1 MDPTPAEYNTC
12 RSDLHEAAQEL
23 EKFRQIVETAELG
36 VVTINEHHEV
46 VYMNAAA
53 EAMFGYERQEILG
66 GDLSPL
72 IPSEHRQ
79 PHRNYVERYVRTR
92 RGKLIGHTAEL
103 EAERRD
109 GSRFPIHISFSTA
122 EVADGLLM
130 TAIIR
135 DVSKEA
141 GLEKEVRQSQRLAI
155 LGEMVATVSHEIR
168 SPLTLIGGFAR
179 QLERDPELSDK
190 ALNKLNI
197 ITGEVERLETILN
210 ELGDL
215 SRPHKYDWRET
226 DPAQVLEHVA
236 ELMEPE
242 LKRAGAEFK
251 VSRTGGLPLIMADA
265 NRLSQVL
272 INLINNALQA
282 GGNHPVIE
290 VALEPRP
297 DGVLLEVRDQGPGVD
312 PASAK
317 DLFTPFFTTKKGGTG
332 LGLPVAR
339 RIVEEHGGRIELAN
353 RPEGGAVARVR
364 LPAAPGIQQKL
375 PLAGL

>member
-1 MDPTPAEYNTC
+1 MQPTPAEDNTYQ
-12 RSDLHEAAQEL
+12 SDLHQAVQEL

-36 VVTINEHHEV
+36 VVTINENHEV
-46 VYMNAAA
+46 IYMNAAA
-53 EAMFGYERQEILG
+53 ETMFGYGRHELMG

-79 PHRNYVERYVRTR
+79 HHRNYVERYVRTR

-122 EVADGLLM
+122 EVAGSLLM

-179 QLERDPELSDK
+179 QLERDPELGDK
-190 ALNKLNI
+190 ARSKLRI
-197 ITGEVERLETILN
+197 ISGEVERLETILN

-226 DPAQVLEHVA
+226 DPAQVLERVA
-236 ELMEPE
+236 TLMGPE
-242 LKRAGAEFK
+242 LKRAGVKFT
-251 VSRTGGLPLIMADA
+251 VSNGQGLPAVMADA
-265 NRLSQVL
+265 DRLSQVL
-272 INLINNALQA
+272 INLINNAVQA
-282 GGNHPVIE
+282 SGEHPVIE
-290 VALEPRP
+290 VALEPHP
-297 DGVLLEVRDQGPGVD
+297 EGVLLEVRDQGSGVD
-312 PASAK
+312 PANAK
-317 DLFTPFFTTKKGGTG
+317 ELFTPFFTTKKGGTG

-339 RIVEEHGGRIELAN
+339 RIVEEHGGRIELTN

-364 LPAAPGIQQKL
+364 LPAAPAIQQKL
-375 PLAGL
+375 PLKEL

>member
-1 MDPTPAEYNTC
+1 MDSNPADDNTC

-36 VVTINEHHEV
+36 VVTINENHEV
-46 VYMNAAA
+46 VYLNAAA
-53 EAMFGYERQEILG
+53 EAMFGYSRQEIMG

-79 PHRNYVERYVRTR
+79 GHRNYVERYVRTR

-122 EVADGLLM
+122 EVAGGLLM

-135 DVSKEA
+135 DLSKEA
-141 GLEKEVRQSQRLAI
+141 GLEREVRQSQRLAI

-168 SPLTLIGGFAR
+168 SPLALIGGFAR
-179 QLERDPELSDK
+179 QLERDPDLSEK
-190 ALNKLNI
+190 ALSKLGI
-197 ITGEVERLETILN
+197 ITHEVERLEKILN
-210 ELGDL
+210 ELGDF
-215 SRPHKYDWRET
+215 SRPHKYDWRQT
-226 DPAQVLEHVA
+226 DPAVVVDHVA

-242 LKRAGAEFK
+242 LKRAGAEFS
-251 VSRTGGLPLIMADA
+251 VGHNGRLPIIMADA
-265 NRLSQVL
+265 DRLSQVL
-272 INLINNALQA
+272 INLINNAMQA
-282 GGNHPVIE
+282 SGEHPVIE
-290 VALEPRP
+290 VVLQPNPE
-297 DGVLLEVRDQGPGVD
+297 GVLLEVRDRGRGLDSDQ
-312 PASAK
+312 ARE
-317 DLFTPFFTTKKGGTG
+317 LFTPFFTTKKGGTG

-353 RPEGGAVARVR
+353 REDGGAVARVR
-364 LPAAPGIQQKL
+364 LPAAPAIQQNL
-375 PLAGL
+375 PLGQT